1 MGGKK
6 VKKKKRVVLALSSGV
21 DSSVSAAL
29 LKKQG
34 YDVVGVFMH
43 FWKDPEEN
51 ELVENKCCSI
61 EAFEDARKVAQ
72 ILDIPLYTINAAKE
86 FKKEVVDYFLSEI
99 KAGRTPNPCVPCNP
113 KIKFRFLF
121 QKMLEMDADFV
132 ATGHYAR
139 IKREFPKNNN
149 QDTKKS
155 KISNNKIQAVGYKLL
170 QAEDKE
176 KDQTY
181 FLYNL
186 TQKQLGK
193 IIFPVGKYQKPE
205 IRKMAKDFGL
215 PVFDKDD
222 SQGIC
227 FTQEKYPTNF
237 IRRNT
242 PMKKGEIVDT
252 GGKVVGEHEG
262 LSIYT
267 IGQRKGINIGGTGPY
282 YVVEKDLKNNILIVT
297 NQENDPKL
305 FKQQMEVK
313 NVNWIGAKES
323 QLPIKVKVK
332 IRYRNPLVDAIIIRK
347 IQDAPKNFVL
357 GQVKYK
363 IQKDI
368 KIQDARNK
376 KQTGSDGV
384 YVVEFVQPQKAV
396 TPGQSAVFYTD
407 KREVLGGGII
417 VV

>member
-34 YDVVGVFMH
+34 YDVVGFFMH

-86 FKKEVVDYFLSEI
+86 FKKEVVDYFLQEI

-139 IKREFPKNNN
+139 IKKLTTYNLQPTTYGLF
-149 QDTKKS
+149 QS
-155 KISNNKIQAVGYKLL
+155 K
-170 QAEDKE
+170 DKE

-186 TQKQLGK
+186 TQKQLAK
-193 IIFPVGKYQKPE
+193 IIFPVGEYQKPE
-205 IRKMAKDFGL
+205 IRKMAKEFGL

-242 PMKKGEIVDT
+242 PMKKGKIVNTD
-252 GGKVVGEHEG
+252 GKIVGEHEG

-267 IGQRKGINIGGTGPY
+267 IGQRKGINIGGDGPY
-282 YVVEKDLKNNILIVT
+282 YVVEKDLKNNILVVT
-297 NQENDPKL
+297 NKEDDPKL
-305 FKQQMEVK
+305 FKQNMEVK
-313 NVNWIGAKES
+313 DVNWIGVNEPHF
-323 QLPIKVKVK
+323 PIKVKVK
-332 IRYRNPLVDAIIIRK
+332 IRYRNPLVDAIIK
-347 IQDAPKNFVL
+347 EPTTHNLQPTN
-357 GQVKYK
+357 YC
-363 IQKDI
+363 
-368 KIQDARNK
+368 
-376 KQTGSDGV
+376 
-384 YVVEFVQPQKAV
+384 VEFVEAQKAV

-407 KREVLGGGII
+407 KGEVLGGGII